1 MRSARSSRSD
11 ICLFRLLLPRSFL
24 DFSLVLSQTFTFHYT
39 YITKK
44 GNNRQNINNFL
55 PRVNFSI
62 QMDNLEIPE
71 MDQTNQPVEIVE
83 EFVKIDFESP
93 SNSKLPEI
101 LITVLVAAI
110 LLGGIGYF
118 VFTILKKKGIVKS
131 NDGMEKVPTE
141 EDGETEET
149 KAEIV

>member
-1 MRSARSSRSD
+1 MG
-11 ICLFRLLLPRSFL
+11 
-24 DFSLVLSQTFTFHYT
+24 VLSQTFTFHYT

-101 LITVLVAAI
+101 LITLGRGHI
-110 LLGGIGYF
+110 IRRNRLLCVHDF
-118 VFTILKKKGIVKS
+118 K
-131 NDGMEKVPTE
+131 EK
-141 EDGETEET
+141 
-149 KAEIV
+149 